1 MLSIISPSKTL
12 DFKCNPL
19 PRHTLPVLM
28 SKTCVLADHMKTLSQ
43 ENLAYLMNISPKLTA
58 LNYQRYKDFHT
69 PFTPDNA
76 RQALSAFKG
85 DVYQN
90 IDVENYTDEQID
102 FAQDHLR
109 IFSGLYG
116 LLRPL
121 DLIQPYRLEMGIHLS
136 GPWGKKLYDFW
147 GKSIT
152 KQLKQDVEASTGDSV
167 LVNLASQEYFKAVHP
182 PVLKMPIL
190 NITFKEK
197 KGDAFKVVGVHAK
210 YARGLMVNFILQ
222 NRIIKTADLKEFTE
236 FTENEYAF
244 NPDISTPH
252 EWVFSRNSRV

>member
-12 DFKCNPL
+12 DFECPPL

-28 SKTCVLADHMKTLSQ
+28 PKACELADHMKTLSR
-43 ENLAYLMNISPKLTA
+43 EKLAYLMNISPKLTE
-58 LNYQRYKDFHT
+58 LTYQRYQDFHT

-76 RQALSAFKG
+76 RQALLVFKG
-85 DVYQN
+85 AVYQN
-90 IDVENYTDEQID
+90 IDVNNYTDEHID

-109 IFSGLYG
+109 ILSGLYG

-147 GKSIT
+147 ANSIT
-152 KQLKQDVEASTGDSV
+152 KQLNQDMEASTGESV
-167 LVNLASQEYFKAVHP
+167 LVNLTSQEYFKAIRP
-182 PVLKMPIL
+182 QTLKMPLL
-190 NITFKEK
+190 NISFKEK
-197 KGDAFKVVGVHAK
+197 KADAFKVVGVHAK

-222 NRIIKTADLKEFTE
+222 NRIIKTAHLKEFTE
-236 FTENEYAF
+236 NGYAF
-244 NPDISTPH
+244 NPEISTPQ
-252 EWVFSRNSRV
+252 EWVFARNSRA